1 VKVLLVSFFF
11 PPTGGG
17 GLPRALK
24 FAEQLPELGIETHVL
39 APDRSRWIYSDSTPE
54 PPGARVH
61 RARFIGPRSRRRGD
75 EVHGRS
81 GLGRLLL
88 EAQLLPRRLLV
99 PDEHVTW
106 NLTAVPTA
114 IRVARREAIDVVLTS
129 SPPSSLHFVGAAV
142 KRATG
147 AHWVADLRDSMI
159 ANPDRRT
166 ESLLVRA
173 KERSERTVA
182 GLVARQA
189 DSIVVAAEAIGAEM
203 ERLRPRTR
211 VLTIPNGCD
220 FDDFAGL
227 VHRRGPR
234 FRITHTGTFLG
245 RRDAQPFLRALEASD
260 PEITARFVGDFRAAD
275 REWVDRRGLNGRI
288 ELHPWVSRRRSLELQ
303 RDSDALLLLLPEAD
317 RRGSG
322 VISAKLYEY
331 LAARRPILAAVPTKG
346 AAANLVRRTG
356 AGVVVPPDDTAAIR
370 RALED
375 LSASWRDGTL
385 AETDVH
391 PELSRRR
398 RTEELAQLLREV
410 A

>member
-24 FAEQLPELGIETHVL
+24 SAEQLPELGIETHVL
-39 APDRSRWIYSDSTPE
+39 APARSRWIYSDSTPE
-54 PPGARVH
+54 PPAAHVH
-61 RARFIGPRSRRRGD
+61 RAQFIGPRSRRRGD
-75 EVHGRS
+75 ELHGRS

-182 GLVARQA
+182 GLVARRA
-189 DSIVVAAEAIGAEM
+189 DSIVVAAGAIGAEM
-203 ERLRPRTR
+203 EGLRPRTR

-227 VHRRGPR
+227 EHRRGPR

-245 RRDAQPFLRALEASD
+245 RRNAQPFLRALEASD
-260 PEITARFVGDFRAAD
+260 PEITVRFVGDFRAAD
-275 REWVDRRGLNGRI
+275 LEWVDRRGLNGRI

-317 RRGSG
+317 RRGDG

-331 LAARRPILAAVPTKG
+331 LAARRPILAAVPPNG

-356 AGVVVPPDDTAAIR
+356 AGVVVPPDDTDAIR

-375 LSASWRDGTL
+375 LGARWREGTL
-385 AETDVH
+385 AETDLH

>member
-54 PPGARVH
+54 PPAASVH

-75 EVHGRS
+75 ELHGHS

-88 EAQLLPRRLLV
+88 EAQLLPRRLLL

-182 GLVARQA
+182 HLVARQA

-203 ERLRPRTR
+203 EGLRPRKR
-211 VLTIPNGCD
+211 VLTILNGCD

-227 VHRRGPR
+227 EHRRGPR

-260 PEITARFVGDFRAAD
+260 PEMTARFVGDFRAAD
-275 REWVDRRGLNGRI
+275 LEWVNGRGLNGRI
-288 ELHPWVSRRRSLELQ
+288 ELHPWVSRRRSLEFQ

-331 LAARRPILAAVPTKG
+331 LAARRPILAAVPPQG

-356 AGVVVPPDDTAAIR
+356 AGVVVPPDDTEAIR

-375 LSASWRDGTL
+375 LSARWREGTL